1 MHQLALHLKQ
11 LPGVQA
17 DLPQGLNLDSCL
29 PVSLLLQRNLCR
41 LPVRWRNPHIRC
53 LKQVP
58 KINPLFKPLSILN
71 GFPSQGDH
79 QHQIVTGTKL
89 YQRLKEMLSHG

>member
-1 MHQLALHLKQ
+1 MHQLALHLNQ

-29 PVSLLLQRNLCR
+29 PVSLLLQRKLYR

-53 LKQVP
+53 LKQVR
-58 KINPLFKPLSILN
+58 KINPLFKLLSILN

-79 QHQIVTGTKL
+79 QHRIVIGTNL
-89 YQRLKEMLSHG
+89 CQLLNHG